1 MQINKAVASDN
12 KSRPAA
18 TAIELARGLGDK
30 FRQELAEMVTELDR
44 EGLSPPRFHA
54 FTQDLRRLVSAL
66 GAEAVTQT
74 LEMLDV
80 AQPSVEVDGRRLRY
94 RGPAIREWLTVF
106 GKVEVARRIYRG
118 DGPGAGKHIP
128 IDDACGMSG
137 RFMTPDVEEM
147 SAMALAMLTQG
158 EAELIVGKLLPRG
171 PSATAIRNA
180 VGKLASELE
189 SRNQAIEDA
198 IDKDAPLSTE
208 GDILVASWD
217 GVMVPM
223 RAAAKGEA
231 IWKEAGVAAVSI
243 YGPGKD
249 GPDRLDTRYLA
260 RMPEPRMDTLV
271 DQVVAEVV
279 RARKRHDYRVTV
291 VLCDG
296 DRTIWRQVEARPE
309 LEGATLIL
317 DFFHASENLMK
328 AAKAIFGD
336 TDCARRWHEKLR
348 FKLKTSWGGV
358 ECAIRS
364 MRRYRSRAS
373 IDSDRRKII
382 SNVIGYFANNRERMR
397 YAEFLGQGLPIGS
410 GVVESAAKNIVQARL
425 KRSGMR
431 WSMDGGQH
439 VLDLRAHLKSGRWDV
454 MWGTLKA
461 AA

>member
-1 MQINKAVASDN
+1 MSVNTALASDN
-12 KSRPAA
+12 KSRPA
-18 TAIELARGLGDK
+18 TSPIQLARGLGDK
-30 FRQELAEMVTELDR
+30 FRQELARMVTELDR
-44 EGLSPPRFHA
+44 EDLSAPRFHA
-54 FTQDLRRLVSAL
+54 FTQDLRGLVSAL

-80 AQPSVEVDGRRLRY
+80 VQPRVEVDGQRLRY
-94 RGPAIREWLTVF
+94 RGSSSREWLTVF
-106 GKVEVARRIYRG
+106 GKVAVARRTYRG

-128 IDDACGMSG
+128 LDEACGMSG
-137 RFMTPDVEEM
+137 RYMTPDVEEM
-147 SAMALAMLTQG
+147 AAMALAMLTQN
-158 EAELIVGKLLPRG
+158 EAEQIVGKVLPQG

-180 VGKLASELE
+180 VGKLACELE
-189 SRNQAIEDA
+189 SRGQAIEDA
-198 IDKDAPLSTE
+198 IDKGAPLSTE

-223 RAAAKGEA
+223 RATAKGKA
-231 IWKEAGVAAVSI
+231 IWKEAGVAAISV

-279 RARKRHDYRVTV
+279 RARERHDYRLTV

-296 DRTIWRQVEARPE
+296 DRTIWKHVEERPE
-309 LEGATLIL
+309 FEGATMIL
-317 DFFHASENLMK
+317 DFYHASENLMK

-336 TDCARRWHEKLR
+336 TDYAHRWHEKIR
-348 FKLKTSWGGV
+348 FKLKASWNGV

-364 MRRYRSRAS
+364 MRRYRSRVS
-373 IDSDRRKII
+373 IGNEQRRII
-382 SNVIGYFANNRERMR
+382 NNVIGYFANNRERMR
-397 YAEFLGQGLPIGS
+397 YADFLAQGLPIGS

-454 MWGTLKA
+454 MWGTLQSVA
-461 AA
+461 